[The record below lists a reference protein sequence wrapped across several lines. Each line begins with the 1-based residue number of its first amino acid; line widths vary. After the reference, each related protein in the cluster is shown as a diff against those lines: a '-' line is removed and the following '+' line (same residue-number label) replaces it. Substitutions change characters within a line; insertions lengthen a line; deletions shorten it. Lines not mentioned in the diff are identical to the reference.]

1 MKHFKLEKKY
11 FAGIAALVLVVACLG
26 LSSAYAGSAVDVSK
40 PCSLTLNVAD
50 GAYAEDLEGA
60 QLTAKVYK
68 VASMQGTGVY
78 TSLEG
83 YENLGLEEAVLN
95 DGDWSNLAQKAA
107 AVAEGKEPEA
117 VIAITDGTG
126 AAEDLEAGM
135 YLVVMEK
142 GVTECYEYTFSPY
155 LISLPDNLYFQTGDP
170 EDNEYQYDVTG
181 GLKPEQSPRYGDLKI
196 IKTLQSYNTSLANVT
211 FVFEIEAVDAEGN
224 VVYSNVVSTTHNAA
238 GTKEVVIEG
247 IPAGSTVTVK
257 EVYAGAS
264 YEMSSSAS
272 VKTVIVAEDT
282 VTTEFKNDYDDQLMT
297 SYGATNHFEYD
308 DAQGWQWKRLTDNS
322 AGNQ

>member
-1 MKHFKLEKKY
+1 MKKINFGKKY
-11 FAGIAALVLVVACLG
+11 FAGIAALVLAVAGLG
-26 LSSAYAGSAVDVSK
+26 LSSAYAGNEIDLAK
-40 PCSLTLNVAD
+40 PCSLTLEVK
-50 GAYAEDLEGA
+50 GGSYSEDLESA
-60 QLTAKVYK
+60 SLSANIYK
-68 VASMQGTGVY
+68 VADVDANGVY
-78 TSLEG
+78 TD
-83 YENLGLEEAVLN
+83 LEEYKSLKLGETVLTG
-95 DGDWSNLAQKAA
+95 GDWSKKAQD
-107 AVAEGKEPEA
+107 VA
-117 VIAITDGTG
+117 VIAQEKTPDAEIVIANGTG
-126 AAEDLEAGM
+126 KAEGLEAGM
-135 YLVVMEK
+135 YLVVVES

-155 LISLPDNLYFQTGDP
+155 LICLPDNLYAQTNDP
-170 EDNEYQYDVTG
+170 KDNYYTYDVTG
-181 GLKPEQSPRYGDLKI
+181 GLKPEQSPRYGNLKI